1 MRMMFRGMIG
11 LGMAAILAAPAMAQ
25 GQGRG
30 FGGMMGGGGISMLI
44 GNESVQKEIKL
55 DDQQTEKAKEL
66 ATKNRE
72 KMTEL
77 REKLQGL
84 EQDEQRTKRQEF
96 AKEMNASTSKA
107 IAEFL
112 KPEQIKRL
120 HEISYQTMGA
130 NAFTD
135 PDVIKKL
142 SITDTQKGE
151 IQTIVDESRQ
161 EMREIFQSLQDDR
174 EAGMK
179 KLAEHRKETLGKV
192 VAKLNDEQQ
201 KTWKEMIGSPFE
213 VKFPPPPPRNN

>member
-1 MRMMFRGMIG
+1 
-11 LGMAAILAAPAMAQ
+11 MAAILAAPAMAQ

>member
-1 MRMMFRGMIG
+1 MIG